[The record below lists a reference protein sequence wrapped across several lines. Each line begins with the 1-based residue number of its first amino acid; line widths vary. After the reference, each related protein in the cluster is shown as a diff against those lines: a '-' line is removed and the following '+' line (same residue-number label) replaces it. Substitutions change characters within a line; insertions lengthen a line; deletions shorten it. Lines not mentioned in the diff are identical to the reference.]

1 MDEGLRS
8 NGRKDLSITFD
19 GVRDK
24 NIEQLRVL
32 NNVLFPIQYQA
43 HYHSSAVIP
52 LHFWSRIAT
61 TRTA

>member
-1 MDEGLRS
+1 MEDGVRS

-43 HYHSSAVIP
+43 HNHSPAVIP
-52 LHFWSRIAT
+52 SHF
-61 TRTA
+61 